1 MSKKEFLTA
10 CRASAE
16 TVTLKN
22 GFVVQ
27 IRKFTQGE
35 LETILKATEK
45 VNERVRALAMQTK
58 LIALTV
64 TVDGEE
70 LTEQEVSLGLDA
82 DVTKELSDH
91 VARVNGMNRKPD
103 DIAGE

>member
-1 MSKKEFLTA
+1 MSKKDFLTA

-22 GFVVQ
+22 GQVVQ

-35 LETILKATEK
+35 LEAILRSTEK
-45 VNERVRALAMQTK
+45 VPERVRALAMQTK
-58 LIALTV
+58 LIAKTV
-64 TVDGEE
+64 TIGDEE
-70 LTEQEVSLGLDA
+70 LTESEVNLDLDA

-91 VARVNGMNRKPD
+91 VARVNGMNRKPED
-103 DIAGE
+103 VAGE